1 MQLKFYLAFFL
12 LGISFLGIQS
22 CTEGG
27 TGPVLEAVHGE
38 FTGIPSIDAITKY
51 IKADPNNMVL
61 RMARCEAYTNEG
73 LLKEA
78 ETEARKI
85 WETDKTNW
93 KYSVLLAW
101 TYFDNNK
108 SKPAIKTLEQAMEI
122 HPDTIPLLIIH
133 SRLNLNVKHYDE
145 ALISAEKVLK
155 ISPLNTEGLF
165 MRGLVLKYIGDTI
178 NAISDFQTAVENDA
192 DYLES
197 YMQLANIFAAKNQ
210 KIAIQYYD
218 NALRIDSLA
227 YEALIGK
234 ANFYHQNYTPQNG
247 MLEKAKTA
255 FEQAILHHPQE
266 SDASFNYGML
276 YLEEEDYEQ
285 AHHFFNIAIQYDL
298 EFGDAYYYKGFA
310 AEKMG
315 NIEAAVNDYN
325 NAIAN
330 NHRFKLAQKA
340 LKRLGK

>member
-1 MQLKFYLAFFL
+1 MQLKFYFAFFL
-12 LGISFLGIQS
+12 LAISFLGIQS
-22 CTEGG
+22 CTEGEKE
-27 TGPVLEAVHGE
+27 PILEPVHGE
-38 FTGIPSIDAITKY
+38 MTGVPSIDAITKL
-51 IKADPNNMVL
+51 IKADPNNISL
-61 RMARCEAYTNEG
+61 RVARCEAYTNEG
-73 LLKEA
+73 FLKEA

-155 ISPLNTEGLF
+155 LAPLDAEGLF
-165 MRGLVLKYIGDTI
+165 MRGMVLKYIGDTL

-192 DYLES
+192 DYLEA
-197 YMQLANIFAAKNQ
+197 YMQLATIFAVNKE

-234 ANFYHQNYTPQNG
+234 AEFYHQNYTKENG
-247 MLEKAKTA
+247 MLEKAKVA
-255 FEQAILHHPQE
+255 YERAILHHPQQ
-266 SDASFNYGML
+266 SDASFNYGL
-276 YLEEEDYEQ
+276 LFLDEEDYEQ
-285 AHHFFNIAIQYDL
+285 AHHFFDIAIKYDL

-330 NHRFKLAQKA
+330 NHRFQLAQKA